1 MRVRLLSYRRVKTIC
16 WRNGNGEDDEV
27 EIRICVDLSRVDV
40 NTRQKDD
47 LDLDD
52 LANSKKVG
60 SRLVSRR

>member
-1 MRVRLLSYRRVKTIC
+1 MKIIYQRDE
-16 WRNGNGEDDEV
+16 NGEDDEV

-47 LDLDD
+47 LANRKVD
-52 LANSKKVG
+52 LANGKKVG